1 MLQVRGFLAAD
12 PVERLPGLLA
22 LLPNPLEYPLLP
34 KWFKESSPEGPRD
47 KQLELRIFE
56 NINR

>member
-12 PVERLPGLLA
+12 PEETLPGLLA

-34 KWFKESSPEGPRD
+34 KCLKELSSEGPGN
-47 KQLELRIFE
+47 KQLEFKDL
-56 NINR
+56 